1 MFFFKKKQFAMYDE
15 CQNYL
20 IPKTK
25 YYIMV
30 IDLKIASDDP
40 HKHVRQNYYLL
51 SKYEILLCGDVEKL
65 IKKIADSSVLLL
77 YYVTIEDTFDILDE
91 EVR

>member
-1 MFFFKKKQFAMYDE
+1 MYDE
-15 CQNYL
+15 CENYL

-30 IDLKIASDDP
+30 SDLKIASDDP

-51 SKYEILLCGDVEKL
+51 SKYEILLCGDVEKI
-65 IKKIADSSVLLL
+65 IKKSRFQCTAS
-77 YYVTIEDTFDILDE
+77 ILCDH
-91 EVR
+91 RGYI